1 MLEVWSDLVLRELLL
16 LSLLFYDKG
25 SLESQV
31 LFLLTLFL
39 LLFSSALL
47 LLLNGEQ
54 HRASASDHVSTQG
67 KLLRRLSETP
77 VSVPAAAP
85 SPLPAASPVL

>member
-1 MLEVWSDLVLRELLL
+1 MLEGWSDLVLRELLL

-31 LFLLTLFL
+31 LFLLALFL

-67 KLLRRLSETP
+67 KLLRGPTP
-77 VSVPAAAP
+77 ASVPAAAP